1 MEWKVEYYQ
10 RENGNIPVVEF
21 LLELPP
27 KLRAKA
33 YREIELLQ
41 EHGIYLQEPYVK
53 SIKGDQYKGLFELR
67 IKLGSDASRIF
78 YFTYHKD
85 TFVLLN
91 GFLKKTNKTPK
102 MELEKANKYRADYE
116 KRCENE

>member
-1 MEWKVEYYQ
+1 MEWKFEYYQ
-10 RENGNIPVVEF
+10 RENKDIPVMKF
-21 LLELPP
+21 LLSLPP

-33 YREIELLQ
+33 FREIELLQ
-41 EHGIYLQEPYVK
+41 EHGIYLKEPYVK
-53 SIKGDQYKGLFELR
+53 PIKGEQYKGLYELR

-102 MELEKANKYRADYE
+102 AELEKAKKYKNDYE
-116 KRCENE
+116 KRCECE